1 MVQRNGRKGTAKR
14 GGSRREMNKERN
26 KKKMG
31 RQRERMF
38 HGVGRLL
45 RRSGVQVEKRHV
57 DEDPLWHVES

>member
-1 MVQRNGRKGTAKR
+1 
-14 GGSRREMNKERN
+14 MNKKRV

-38 HGVGRLL
+38 HGGGRLL
-45 RRSGVQVEKRHV
+45 RRSGVQVGKRHV